1 MEKKEEM
8 VTFFKTDFNACGIMQ
23 RTPTQTRL
31 HLFVLDHTG
40 RFHRAKQFFLLFSLL
55 SSFHRNFPILRR
67 QFPSFAFSLRVF
79 NQENSL
85 AALKSSWQRK
95 ARRSN
100 PPGRPRD
107 GFISFFVSFSRYW
120 HLFPPSVSRDARG
133 EGCHSS

>member
-8 VTFFKTDFNACGIMQ
+8 VTFFKSDFNACGIMQ
-23 RTPTQTRL
+23 RNPTQTRL

-40 RFHRAKQFFLLFSLL
+40 RFHTAKPFFLLFSFL

-79 NQENSL
+79 NQEDSL
-85 AALKSSWQRK
+85 AALKSSWQ
-95 ARRSN
+95 AEAH
-100 PPGRPRD
+100 GDQTPR
-107 GFISFFVSFSRYW
+107 GGSAMVSFHSVFISRYW
-120 HLFPPSVSRDARG
+120 HLFSPSVSRDARG